1 MKRILIVDDNIEFLQ
16 LLSSILKQQFQV
28 YEATG
33 VQEAIKLLETVT
45 VDTICSDYYM
55 RDGTGMELL
64 QTLRRQGIKIPF
76 MLMSAS
82 DDYHFIDEIQS
93 WGASFCCKTA
103 CDFLDR
109 IRAITLNVQVS

>member
-33 VQEAIKLLETVT
+33 MQEAIKQLETVT
-45 VDTICSDYYM
+45 VDAICADYYM
-55 RDGTGMELL
+55 RDGTGMELIQIL
-64 QTLRRQGIKIPF
+64 CRQEIKIPF

-82 DDYHFIDEIQS
+82 DDCHFTDEIQS
-93 WGASFCCKTA
+93 WGASFCCKIA